1 MTTIDPTSSGFAATS
16 VASATGPMGAASSA
30 LGGLDSEAFMKL
42 MVAQLRFQN
51 PMEPSDP
58 GDMML
63 QTAQFTQVEALQEL
77 VKLQQR
83 DLGLQEAVMA
93 AGLVGDEVTAVQPD
107 GSTVSGTV
115 QGVRYTTAGPIL
127 DLDGTEAALGQV
139 TEIRR
144 AAAPA
149 AGATTA

>member
-1 MTTIDPTSSGFAATS
+1 MTTIDPTSAGITTTTTG
-16 VASATGPMGAASSA
+16 ATGPMGQASS
-30 LGGLDSEAFMKL
+30 LGGLDSEAFLKL
-42 MVAQLRFQN
+42 MVAQLRYQN

-58 GDMML
+58 SQMML
-63 QTAQFTQVEALQEL
+63 QTATFTQLESMQEL

-93 AGLVGDEVTAVQPD
+93 AGLIGDEVTAAQPD
-107 GSTVSGTV
+107 GSLVTGTV

-127 DLDGTEAALGQV
+127 DLGGDEVALGQV

-144 AAAPA
+144 VPA
-149 AGATTA
+149 ATADATA

>member
-1 MTTIDPTSSGFAATS
+1 MTTIDPTSAGITTTTTGAA
-16 VASATGPMGAASSA
+16 GPMGQASS
-30 LGGLDSEAFMKL
+30 LGGLDSEAFLKL
-42 MVAQLRFQN
+42 MVAQLRYQN

-58 GDMML
+58 SQMML
-63 QTAQFTQVEALQEL
+63 QTATFTQLESIQEL

-93 AGLVGDEVTAVQPD
+93 AGLMGDEVTAAQPD
-107 GSTVSGTV
+107 GSLVSGTV

-127 DLDGTEAALGQV
+127 DLGGDNEVALGQV

-144 AAAPA
+144 APAPTA
-149 AGATTA
+149 DATT